1 LNIVGLDG
9 LFERFIIENS
19 TAQLNEFYQINVI
32 WMIRYVEEEKSMQDL
47 DLSVDG
53 RIILKWMLK
62 KEDMECELDFSGS

>member
-1 LNIVGLDG
+1 MNIVGLDG